1 MKRLVLRGG
10 HRTKGQFRVAC
21 RDEYSLAEGVNIEFS
36 ETLYKA
42 KVIATGVV
50 CPAPMLTDFQNTMT
64 RLESRYNAF
73 CGHRSKSNIQAA
85 CFKII
90 WDFKEFFQ
98 GKLGLPETFDGPD
111 IVENKVQRVNVSH

>member
-50 CPAPMLTDFQNTMT
+50 CPAPMLTDSQNTMT
-64 RLESRYNAF
+64 RLEYNAY
-73 CGHRSKSNIQAA
+73 
-85 CFKII
+85 
-90 WDFKEFFQ
+90 
-98 GKLGLPETFDGPD
+98 
-111 IVENKVQRVNVSH
+111 